1 MSSKSSKPASRW
13 LITGARGFV
22 GTHLVK
28 TLAARGDVE
37 GIWGIDRPSIA
48 KATRPPLYTASL
60 VSLHDVPGL
69 TKLLKAIRPS
79 HVVHLA
85 AESSVAESWH
95 RPVHCFHNNTNI
107 FLNLAEAIRI
117 SGVPCRLLSVGSSE
131 AYGPRTPAE
140 MPLKESDSV
149 RPANPYAVARVSQE
163 LLSGLYHRAY
173 ELDIVC
179 TRSFNHCGPD
189 QPDRFVISSF
199 CKQAVEVSVGQRS
212 TIQVGNLDV
221 VRDFV
226 DVRDVVSAYIL
237 LLERGSAG
245 ATYNVC
251 SGVAVSLRAVL
262 DQIVKLVG
270 GGAPIEPNVALLRP
284 TDNPIIVGDP
294 SRLRD
299 LGFRPRVAFLQSLK
313 DQLATWRSAMQ

>member
-1 MSSKSSKPASRW
+1 MSSMSDNIASRW

-22 GTHLVK
+22 GRHLMT
-28 TLAARGDVE
+28 TLAVRADVE
-37 GIWGIDRPSIA
+37 GIWGIDRPSRETQ
-48 KATRPPLYTASL
+48 TRPRLYTPSL

-69 TKLLKAIRPS
+69 TELLKAIRPS

-85 AESSVAESWH
+85 AESSVADSWH

-131 AYGPRTPAE
+131 VYGPRTPDE

-163 LLSGLYHRAY
+163 LLSALYHRAY
-173 ELDIVC
+173 GLDIVC

-199 CKQAVEVSVGQRS
+199 CKQAIEVSVGQRS
-212 TIQVGNLDV
+212 SFQVGNLDV

-226 DVRDVVSAYIL
+226 DVRDVVMAYIL
-237 LLERGSAG
+237 LLEQGLAG

-251 SGVAVSLRAVL
+251 SGIGVSLRAVL
-262 DQIVKLVG
+262 EQIVDLVG
-270 GGAPIEPNVALLRP
+270 VGARIEPNVALLRP
-284 TDNPIIVGDP
+284 TDNPIIVGDS
-294 SRLRD
+294 SRLVE
-299 LGFRPRVAFLQSLK
+299 LGFRPRVTFRQSLK
-313 DQLATWRSAMQ
+313 DQLETWRRTVQ